1 MGLTYQPVF
10 TYKYQVV
17 SLNSVEYNFVRS
29 LVRLKQHGFVLSSSR
44 SLYQQL
50 FGDSKLA
57 GYGKTF
63 PLCINNFYEM
73 NYTLKNKDFQILQFI
88 YIHLKHNEKN
98 RLFGQPQLTDS
109 SKKLLTV
116 DNAGYF
122 HHSSLP
128 LSINTDHYH
137 LPKLLHTK
145 DFQTEY
151 EVDDISTFSFICH

>member
-1 MGLTYQPVF
+1 MGQTYQPVF
-10 TYKYQVV
+10 TYNYQVV

-73 NYTLKNKDFQILQFI
+73 NWGEMNYTLKNKDFQILQFI

-98 RLFGQPQLTDS
+98 NCLA
-109 SKKLLTV
+109 
-116 DNAGYF
+116 N
-122 HHSSLP
+122 
-128 LSINTDHYH
+128 LS
-137 LPKLLHTK
+137 
-145 DFQTEY
+145 
-151 EVDDISTFSFICH
+151 